1 MRGEEGGSSAI
12 TEADMQV
19 FIASEQEDS
28 NGTQQTAADGS
39 EGDQQSQSLVCP
51 VAGCNFLG
59 KGNNPKGA
67 LDSHISSKHDQ
78 QHRRYREQQQRGGRP
93 RYQLDDA
100 IFDSF
105 VSKLPDCMRSAEF
118 QRTLRVCVCVCVC
131 CVVLCC
137 VVLCCAV
144 LCCVV
149 LCCVVFC
156 LSCLGSIF
164 GRFGGVL
171 GRFGVSKGG
180 LGRS

>member
-1 MRGEEGGSSAI
+1 MRAELVDSVVRGTCARSCHAIAVLTISMHCQGHQIKVSVVQMRGEEGGSSAI

-78 QHRRYREQQQRGGRP
+78 QHRRYREQQQR
-93 RYQLDDA
+93 A
-100 IFDSF
+100 
-105 VSKLPDCMRSAEF
+105 
-118 QRTLRVCVCVCVC
+118 
-131 CVVLCC
+131 
-137 VVLCCAV
+137 
-144 LCCVV
+144 
-149 LCCVVFC
+149 
-156 LSCLGSIF
+156 
-164 GRFGGVL
+164 
-171 GRFGVSKGG
+171 G
-180 LGRS
+180 LAGTEEHRRAATAC